1 MSRHWLHLD
10 SSPFVII
17 SGAVASLDPG
27 PSGRSSLQRHRSDR
41 QRDEKGLQTRKMAE
55 SGRSGRRGLATGVG
69 GSGADSRG
77 IHTSDLPRGDLD
89 HSRGRCRAFRRAFRD
104 RRVSVDFRGSGG
116 FQRGSFGG
124 RRRLRG
130 VGNRGDFERRNKMRR
145 RLSGDVDGAI
155 VATGAES
162 RQFRRVFRQRVS
174 DGGRDG
180 VTELGVSSHE
190 SMVCVEERDE
200 GRMGSFACGR
210 AYVVD
215 WESELLRGLSSLFV
229 DTAV

>member
-55 SGRSGRRGLATGVG
+55 SGRSGRRGLAAGVG

-145 RLSGDVDGAI
+145 RLSGDVDGTI

-162 RQFRRVFRQRVS
+162 PVRDSFDVFFVNGYLTGDETALQSWGFHPTNRWYVWRREMR
-174 DGGRDG
+174 GGW
-180 VTELGVSSHE
+180 GVSRA
-190 SMVCVEERDE
+190 VARTWWT
-200 GRMGSFACGR
+200 GR
-210 AYVVD
+210 A
-215 WESELLRGLSSLFV
+215 SC
-229 DTAV
+229 